1 MRLMTTLTSLFV
13 VALLAA
19 CSPTDEAAHGHAHDE
34 AEPLVYT
41 HYTEATELFVEFPP
55 LQQGKDARFLAHFT
69 YLDKFAPVKNGTV
82 DVELRQQGELKARFR
97 VKSPTRDGLFTPVV
111 RPRDAG
117 TYDVIVA
124 LSNDRISARHNL
136 GRVQVFAANE
146 HVDVQQRDIEG
157 DITYLKEQQWQ
168 QPFATHVV
176 TAKALQR
183 SLPAFAEVQA
193 PAGQRATVRA
203 PQAGYF
209 FPAQGLTAGSAVERG
224 KELGVLVPRAESAQ
238 DIIALQLEL
247 SNAQA
252 QLNLAKQE
260 VERLQLLVKSGAI
273 PASRLAEAHAE
284 QQRYQAQVTAT
295 EARIAQRQLGE
306 SAGGIALKSPISG
319 KILLQHLAS
328 GMYVDAQQT
337 LLELAA
343 ADQQWLRLA
352 IPERFSDHVKAIS
365 GAWLE
370 TANGLVRLDATNAQ
384 VAARDLAVNETS
396 RTFAVTLAF
405 ATETWHPMIGTTYA
419 AHALTDAHDSALA
432 VPVSAVIRQEG
443 KDVVFVHTSGE
454 TFARREVELGIR
466 DGAWIEVKRGVTAG
480 ERVVSTGAYDVRLAA
495 IGGEEIGHG
504 HAH

>member
-1 MRLMTTLTSLFV
+1 MRLITTLTSLFV

-19 CSPTDEAAHGHAHDE
+19 CSPTEEAAHGHAHDE

-55 LQQGKDARFLAHFT
+55 LQQGNDARFLAHFT
-69 YLDKFAPVKNGTV
+69 YLDEFAPVTSGTV

-117 TYDVIVA
+117 TYEVIVA
-124 LSNDRISARHNL
+124 LNNDRVSVRHNL
-136 GRVQVFAANE
+136 GRVQVFAADE
-146 HVDVQQRDIEG
+146 HVEVQQADIEG

-176 TAKALQR
+176 AETALQR

-193 PAGQRATVRA
+193 PAGQRATVRS

-209 FPAQGLTAGSAVERG
+209 FPTPGLTAGSAVERG
-224 KELGVLVPRAESAQ
+224 AELGVLVPRAESAQ

-252 QLNLAKQE
+252 QLNLAEQE
-260 VERLQLLVKSGAI
+260 VKRLQQLVESGAV
-273 PASRLAEAHAE
+273 PASRLAQAQAE
-284 QQRYQAQVTAT
+284 QQRYQGQVAAT
-295 EARIAQRQLGE
+295 QARIEQRQLGE
-306 SAGGIALKSPISG
+306 SAGGIALKSPING

-352 IPERFSDHVKAIS
+352 IPERFSDQVNAIS

-405 ATETWHPMIGTTYA
+405 ATDTWQPMIGTTYA
-419 AHALTDAHDSALA
+419 AHALTDAQQNVLA